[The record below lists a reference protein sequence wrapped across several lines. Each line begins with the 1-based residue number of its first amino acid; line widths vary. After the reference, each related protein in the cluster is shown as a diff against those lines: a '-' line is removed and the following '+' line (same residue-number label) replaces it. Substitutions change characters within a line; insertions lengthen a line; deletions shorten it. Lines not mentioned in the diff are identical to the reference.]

1 MNSRLMVTVMLLG
14 AVVTFGQVPVI
25 TSVSDL
31 RGNPVICPSSV
42 AQVFGTW
49 PVDGTRNWTAT
60 VGGLPGIVSLSW
72 IVKNVAV
79 ELDVV
84 VPAGVPVGNST
95 LVVSHLGVASNAFPV
110 TIVAVDPVLDFGAYT
125 AFAHLSGAEIT
136 PTAPAAPGET
146 VTTFM
151 TGLGATNPVV
161 TIGTPVTDFIPT
173 AQAATVAV
181 AGETAP
187 VRFAGFYPGGTAG
200 TDQVSSCCRRI
211 SRAGRS
217 RWL

>member
-1 MNSRLMVTVMLLG
+1 MNSRLRVVAMLLAG
-14 AVVTFGQVPVI
+14 AAGALGQAPVI

-49 PVDGTRNWTAT
+49 PVDGARNWTAT

-84 VPAGVPVGNST
+84 VPAGIPVGNST

-110 TIVAVDPVLDFGAYT
+110 TIVAVEPVQDFGADG
-125 AFAHLSGAEIT
+125 AFAHLSGVAIT
-136 PTAPAAPGET
+136 PTAPAAP
-146 VTTFM
+146 
-151 TGLGATNPVV
+151 
-161 TIGTPVTDFIPT
+161 
-173 AQAATVAV
+173 
-181 AGETAP
+181 
-187 VRFAGFYPGGTAG
+187 
-200 TDQVSSCCRRI
+200 
-211 SRAGRS
+211 
-217 RWL
+217 